1 MSHIH
6 LVVGGA
12 RSGKSTYAEKVVK
25 TLSEKVLYIATAVVT
40 DVDMQARIEKHKA
53 QRPAYWPTLE
63 RYKAFHAL
71 DSIPDFLNS
80 EVILL
85 DCLTIM
91 MTNLMFDEAD
101 VDYENISHERLSAI
115 EQNILDEVKAL
126 IHQVRVYDKSLVLV
140 SNEVGLGLVPPY
152 KLGNYFR
159 DISGRINQ
167 YVAELSDEVTFIAV
181 GLPLKLKGGTS

>member
-1 MSHIH
+1 MAHVH

-12 RSGKSTYAEKVVK
+12 RSGKSTYAEKYVK
-25 TLSEKVLYIATAVVT
+25 GLSEKVLYIATAIVT
-40 DVDMQARIEKHKA
+40 DADMQARIDKHIA
-53 QRPAYWPTLE
+53 QRPPSWPTLE
-63 RYKAFHAL
+63 KYKGFHAL
-71 DSIPDFLNS
+71 ASFSEFQAS

-91 MTNLMFDEAD
+91 MTNLMFDVAD
-101 VDYENISHERLSAI
+101 VDYDNISQERLLAI
-115 EQNILDEVKAL
+115 EQTILDEVHAL
-126 IHQVRVYDKSLVLV
+126 IHQARLYDKTLVLV

-167 YVAELSDEVTFIAV
+167 HVAALSDEVTFIAV
-181 GLPLKLKGGTS
+181 GLPLKLKGGAV

>member
-1 MSHIH
+1 MSHVH

-12 RSGKSTYAEKVVK
+12 RSGKSTYAEKYVK
-25 TLSEKVLYIATAVVT
+25 GLSDNVLYIATAIVT
-40 DVDMQARIEKHKA
+40 DADMQARIDKHIA
-53 QRPAYWPTLE
+53 QRPSSWPTLE
-63 RYKAFHAL
+63 KYKGFHAL
-71 DSIPDFLNS
+71 DSVSDFQES

-91 MTNLMFDEAD
+91 MTNLMFDVAD
-101 VDYENISHERLSAI
+101 VDYDNISQERLVAI
-115 EQNILDEVKAL
+115 EQTILDEVHAL
-126 IHQVRVYDKSLVLV
+126 IQKVRLYDKTLVMV

-167 YVAELSDEVTFIAV
+167 LVAQLSDEVTFIAV
-181 GLPLKLKGGTS
+181 GLPLKLKGGAL